1 MVEQAG
7 SHTPTASRL
16 DARAT
21 QVTRARYARIAA
33 VYDTME
39 ALAEGRYR
47 PWREHFWELVSQLLP
62 PAGRPVGGGGGAG
75 ENMAL
80 LPPAG
85 AGQALPHP
93 DDSFDVAAATF
104 VFCSVP
110 DPVLGLQE
118 LRRVVRPGG
127 AVLLMEHVRSDNPAI
142 GRAMDLLNP
151 LVVRLV
157 GANIN
162 RQTVA
167 NVGKAGVLLGRGGGV
182 GGGGGA

>member
-62 PAGRPVGGGGGAG
+62 PAGRLLESGVGTGK
-75 ENMAL
+75 NMSFW
-80 LPPAG
+80 PPASVVIESD
-85 AGQALPHP
+85 A
-93 DDSFDVAAATF
+93 DRNVTIVAA
-104 VFCSVP
+104 
-110 DPVLGLQE
+110 
-118 LRRVVRPGG
+118 LRH
-127 AVLLMEHVRSDNPAI
+127 AEI
-142 GRAMDLLNP
+142 G
-151 LVVRLV
+151 
-157 GANIN
+157 
-162 RQTVA
+162 
-167 NVGKAGVLLGRGGGV
+167 
-182 GGGGGA
+182 